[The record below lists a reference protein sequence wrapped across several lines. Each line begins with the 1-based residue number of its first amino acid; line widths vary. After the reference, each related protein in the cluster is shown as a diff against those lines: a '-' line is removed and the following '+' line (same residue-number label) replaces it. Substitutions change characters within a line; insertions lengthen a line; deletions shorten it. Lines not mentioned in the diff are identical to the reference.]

1 MTQEE
6 LAVKSEVSRNTIS
19 NIETDVNTNITYKV
33 MEKIANALNEK
44 VAVIF
49 FNNLAQNI
57 VQNENGDTVK
67 ERK

>member
-1 MTQEE
+1 MKNRVKEYREKYNMTQEE

-44 VAVIF
+44 VVVIF
-49 FNNLAQNI
+49 FNN
-57 VQNENGDTVK
+57 
-67 ERK
+67 

>member
-1 MTQEE
+1 MKNRVKEYREKYNMTQEE

-49 FNNLAQNI
+49 FNN
-57 VQNENGDTVK
+57 
-67 ERK
+67 

>member
-1 MTQEE
+1 MKNRVKEYREKYNMTQEE

-44 VAVIF
+44 VTVIF
-49 FNNLAQNI
+49 FNN
-57 VQNENGDTVK
+57 
-67 ERK
+67 

>member
-1 MTQEE
+1 MKNRVKEYREKYNMTQEE

-33 MEKIANALNEK
+33 MEKISNALNEK

-49 FNNLAQNI
+49 FNN
-57 VQNENGDTVK
+57 
-67 ERK
+67 